1 MSTKD
6 HPKETTQS
14 EQTRVTEIQ
23 AGVPTP
29 EIGLPGTVLNGRYLI
44 EKRLGQG
51 GIGVVYLARDKQ
63 LLSRPVV
70 IKVLLDE
77 MEGSAN
83 RVWFKK
89 KFRQEIE
96 ALARIDHPG
105 VVGVLDTG
113 EMPDGKAFLV
123 MQYVEGVNL
132 RSVMT
137 SEGVAFDRVATIIR
151 QVGQALTAAHDRE
164 VFHRDVKPENIML
177 HALGDGEEQAR
188 LIDFGIATVRHSQ
201 VSPDQTKTLTAGT
214 LPYMAPE
221 QLRGK
226 PEAASD
232 TFSLAIV
239 AYEMLTGR
247 LPFVTDSPYEMLEQH
262 QAGVKVKPTEL
273 QPRLPE
279 AAQAEL
285 LRALSYD
292 PNQRHQRTR
301 DFGDTLARALTE
313 PAAQKKTPVVSLP
326 PPVAN
331 VPPVQPS
338 EKVIASQ
345 ETVLAT
351 TVGPARNN
359 GPLII
364 AVAMLSLLLAALG
377 FGYWKLTGD
386 KAAVIPPVTPAP
398 ALPERTLGYGISLSR
413 NRNGREQQIPRI
425 NGKTIVFEQNDRI
438 RFTVT
443 SPQSGWLYL
452 INENPKGSRYHLLFP
467 LPVFQQGAA
476 KLDAGREWELPAF
489 RFDSDQGAETVWL
502 IWAEQPVPSLDALI
516 RWVNDKDMSEIKDTG
531 EREKLREFLK
541 TNSATQ
547 PSVVNDDARKLTLVK
562 GRAPIIVTPIRFEHF

>member
-6 HPKETTQS
+6 HPNEATQS
-14 EQTRVTEIQ
+14 EQTRATEIQ

-29 EIGLPGTVLNGRYLI
+29 ELGLPGTVLNGRYLI

-77 MEGSAN
+77 LEGSAN
-83 RVWFKK
+83 RAWFKK

-123 MQYVEGVNL
+123 MQFVEGVNL
-132 RSVMT
+132 RSVMD
-137 SEGVAFDRVATIIR
+137 SEGVAFDRTAAIIR

-177 HALGDGEEQAR
+177 HALGDGEEQTR

-201 VSPDQTKTLTAGT
+201 FSPDQTKTLTAGT

-226 PEAASD
+226 PQAASD
-232 TFSLAIV
+232 TFSLAVV

-247 LPFVTDSPYEMLEQH
+247 LPFITESPYEMLELH
-262 QAGVKVKPTEL
+262 QAGVQVKPIDL
-273 QPRLPE
+273 QPRLP
-279 AAQAEL
+279 AGAQTEL

-292 PNQRHQRTR
+292 PNQRHRRTR
-301 DFGDTLARALTE
+301 DFGDALAHALTA
-313 PAAQKKTPVVSLP
+313 PAAQKQTPAP
-326 PPVAN
+326 GAN
-331 VPPVQPS
+331 VPVQPS
-338 EKVIASQ
+338 EKVIASH

-351 TVGPARNN
+351 TVGATRNN
-359 GPLII
+359 RPVII
-364 AVAMLSLLLAALG
+364 AIAMLSLLLAGLW
-377 FGYWKLTGD
+377 FGYWKLTSD
-386 KAAVIPPVTPAP
+386 KAAVISPATPAP
-398 ALPERTLGYGISLSR
+398 APPERTLGYGISLSR
-413 NRNGREQQIPRI
+413 LRNGREQQIPRL

-443 SPQSGWLYL
+443 SPQPGWLYL
-452 INENPKGSRYHLLFP
+452 INENPQGSKYHLLFP

-476 KLDAGREWELPAF
+476 KLAAGREWELPAF
-489 RFDSDQGAETVWL
+489 RFDSDQGTETVWL
-502 IWAEQPVPSLDALI
+502 VWAEQPVPSLDALI
-516 RWVNDKDMSEIKDTG
+516 RWVNDKDLSEIKDAG

-547 PSVVNDDARKLTLVK
+547 PSVVNDDERKLTLVK